1 MKSVFP
7 HCVRTM
13 HTLPYL
19 VTYNYMRVYSYILAS
34 LVNQTHF
41 SAGRLSIGDYKRPAA
56 KGSGQLPIPFLFC
69 KIDRFCRLLIG
80 VNQLLRCEKKPLIS
94 VDCLA
99 DDVEAEMRVF
109 YSNTREEWLVSLKT
123 FVRPHLAVFVVVH

>member
-1 MKSVFP
+1 MP
-7 HCVRTM
+7 MTI
-13 HTLPYL
+13 
-19 VTYNYMRVYSYILAS
+19 RVQTIWNPS

-41 SAGRLSIGDYKRPAA
+41 SAGRLSIEDYKRPAA

>member
-1 MKSVFP
+1 M
-7 HCVRTM
+7 
-13 HTLPYL
+13 
-19 VTYNYMRVYSYILAS
+19 
-34 LVNQTHF
+34 NQTHF

-99 DDVEAEMRVF
+99 DDVEAEMRAF
-109 YSNTREEWLVSLKT
+109 YSWICLHRLLEPKLYHQLVMRLHCQQQSLA
-123 FVRPHLAVFVVVH
+123 LS